1 MGMLLLILL
10 LQERHVA
17 PTGSDAAAGTAAA
30 PWRTI
35 QKAAK
40 AAAPGETVFI
50 HAGTY
55 AESVRVGV
63 SGVEGKPITFKAAG
77 DGLVRIDGSTLKVPE
92 GTAGLIVIEQKSHLV
107 FEGLELGDLQSADED
122 CVPCGVR
129 LEGSGRNIILRRL
142 KVGRIR
148 HTSKEGGDA
157 HGIAVYGTDG
167 TTPWSGILI
176 EDCEVFE
183 CRLGS
188 SEALVINGN
197 VEGFVISGNTVRDC
211 NNIGIDVIGLEKTA
225 PMNDQPRRGRVVGN
239 KVFNISSFGN
249 PAYGD
254 ERSAGGIYVDG
265 ARDIIVERNL
275 VHHCDYGI
283 EVGCENPGTTADVV
297 VRSNLLLRNAVAGLI
312 FGGYDEERGTV
323 ERCLF
328 AHNTLWGN
336 DTSGSGSG
344 EIVIQKARNNTLRHN
359 LIVPGA
365 AGLAITN
372 PFGAAL
378 SSGNVA
384 DWNCYGVKAPRFV
397 WQEKELLGLAPFRA
411 AGQERNGRV
420 GEARF
425 KDAERGDLHLRKDS
439 MAVNAGDPAFTA
451 VAGELDFDGLP
462 RIAGARV
469 DAGAFEFRN

>member
-1 MGMLLLILL
+1 MALS
-10 LQERHVA
+10 
-17 PTGSDAAAGTAAA
+17 GSDAGPGTAAA

-35 QKAAK
+35 QKAAQE
-40 AAAPGETVFI
+40 ARPGETVLI
-50 HAGTY
+50 HVGTY
-55 AESVRVGV
+55 AERVAVGV
-63 SGVEGKPITFKAAG
+63 SGAEGKPITFKAAG
-77 DGLVRIDGSTLKVPE
+77 DGAVRIDGSTLSVTE
-92 GTAGLIVIEQKSHLV
+92 EAGALLSIANQSHLV
-107 FEGLELGDLQSADED
+107 FEGLELGGLQTDKD
-122 CVPCGVR
+122 DGVPCGVK
-129 LEGSGRNIILRRL
+129 LDGSGRNIVLRRL

-148 HTSKEGGDA
+148 QTSKEGGDA

-167 TTPWSGILI
+167 TTPWSGIVI

-183 CRLGS
+183 CLLGS

-225 PMNDQPRRGRVVGN
+225 PANDQPRRGRVTGN

-249 PAYGD
+249 PAYGE
-254 ERSAGGIYVDG
+254 ERSAAGIYVDG
-265 ARDIIVERNL
+265 ARDIVVERNL

-283 EVGCENPGTTADVV
+283 EVGCENPGVTSDVV

-336 DTSGSGSG
+336 DTSASGSG
-344 EIVIQKARNNTLRHN
+344 ELVIQKARNNTLRHN

-365 AGLAITN
+365 SGLAITN

-384 DWNCYGVKAPRFV
+384 DWNCYGVKNPAFT
-397 WQEKELLGLAPFRA
+397 WQEKAFAGFAAFRA

-425 KDAERGDLHLRKDS
+425 KDAERGDLRLRRDS
-439 MAVNAGDPAFTA
+439 VAVNAGDPAFTA

-462 RIAGARV
+462 RISGPRV